1 VIAFLVKRVLWMLL
15 TLWVVFTITWVLA
28 NNSPGTP
35 FSADKEFP
43 PEVKANL
50 MRRYNL
56 HLPAHQRYW
65 LDLQKLALAGDLGVS
80 TKMVDFTV
88 NRVVASCWPVSAAL
102 GLLSLSLALLLGLP
116 AGIVSATR
124 RGSSAD
130 VGLMALA
137 TVGIALPN
145 FVIAGFAILLF
156 VFLIPLLPPA
166 GWGSIRQ
173 MILPAFCLGAPYAAY
188 IARIARTGMLDVLSK
203 DYIRTARAKGL
214 SGREVVLKH
223 ALPTAIMPVVSFLG
237 PAVAGIITGSL
248 VVEQLF
254 AIPGLGFAFVQAA
267 LQSDTPMAM
276 GLVVVYTA
284 LLFTMNTLVDAA
296 YTWLDP
302 RVSWEDV

>member
-1 VIAFLVKRVLWMLL
+1 MIAFLLKRFVWMVL
-15 TLWVVFTITWVLA
+15 TLWVVFTVTWILA
-28 NNSPGTP
+28 NASPGTP
-35 FSADKEFP
+35 FSAEREFP
-43 PEVKANL
+43 PEVRANL

-65 LDLQKLALAGDLGVS
+65 LDLKNIVQGDLGVS

-88 NRVVASCWPVSAAL
+88 NDVVASCWPVSAAL
-102 GLLSLSLALLLGLP
+102 GLLALSLAALLGLP
-116 AGIVSATR
+116 AGIVSAAR
-124 RGSSAD
+124 RGTPAD
-130 VGLMALA
+130 LGLMMLA
-137 TVGIALPN
+137 TIGIALPN

-166 GWGSIRQ
+166 GWGSLKH
-173 MILPAFCLGAPYAAY
+173 MLLPAFCLGAPYAAY
-188 IARIARTGMLDVLSK
+188 IARIARTGMLDVLSQ

-214 SGREVVLKH
+214 SSRAVILKH
-223 ALPTAIMPVVSFLG
+223 ALPTAVMPVVSFLG

-267 LQSDTPMAM
+267 IQSDTPMAM
-276 GLVVVYTA
+276 GLVVVYTV
-284 LLFTMNTLVDAA
+284 LLFSMNTLVDLA

-302 RVSWEDV
+302 RVGWSDI